1 MIVSV
6 VDPVFFGILPL
17 VTTHTPV
24 KLVVHAAFPT
34 NPPLHTPVTLAPG
47 SGLSLGSCTVIHTCA
62 CQVFCALSVKL
73 SRSPMWVVFPLPG
86 VEVAVEVAVNVGDGD
101 GPGVEVGVGVA
112 VNVGDGEGPG
122 VEVGLVVGVGVE
134 VGGVPPEP

>member
-6 VDPVFFGILPL
+6 VDPVLFGILPL

-24 KLVVHAAFPT
+24 KLVVHAASPT

-47 SGLSLGSCTVIHTCA
+47 RGLSLGSCTVIHTCA

-86 VEVAVEVAVNVGDGD
+86 VN
-101 GPGVEVGVGVA
+101 VGVGVA
-112 VNVGDGEGPG
+112 VNVGVGEGPG
-122 VEVGLVVGVGVE
+122 VEVTLGVEVGLGVGVGVE
-134 VGGVPPEP
+134 VGGVPPDP